1 MSAALRA
8 LLGEVGQARE
18 ALDRDE
24 LLSPDVLHELSER
37 VRSVAPGLPRTD
49 QQALAEAW
57 DALVL
62 SAEAHRERIGEELR
76 RLGSGRRALRGYA
89 HLRGHKRGQRLN
101 KSV

>member
-1 MSAALRA
+1 MSAALLA
-8 LLGEVGQARE
+8 LLRDVDQARE
-18 ALDRDE
+18 ALGRDE
-24 LLSPDVLHELSER
+24 LDDAEALLELSER
-37 VRSVAPGLPRTD
+37 VRAAAPTLSRAD
-49 QQALAEAW
+49 QQELATAW

-62 SAEAHRERIGEELR
+62 AAEAHRERVGQELK